1 MDEKRIIDLEMK
13 LTHMEDLMD
22 QLNQIV
28 TNQQL
33 TIERL
38 TKDVTDLKLASLGS
52 ANQGDRILS
61 NEVPPH
67 Y

>member
-1 MDEKRIIDLEMK
+1 MNDKRIVDLEMK
-13 LTHMEDLMD
+13 VTHMEDLMD

-28 TNQQL
+28 TSQQMI
-33 TIERL
+33 IERL
-38 TKDVTDLKLASLGS
+38 TKDVTDLKLASMGS